1 MAIITLTN
9 KYIVMKNISK
19 LGCITALALLMLN
32 SCQKMDRPELD
43 PNFPTDQPLPGGD
56 LRFFVPFGGTE
67 AFSRL
72 NSRDS
77 ISGHPAQISPLSVV
91 PNGITGDALQG
102 ADGKAATY
110 LDANDFKATSSF
122 TMAFWMKSA
131 ARAGRT
137 EFIMSLVQP
146 GFAWHSSSL
155 FILVENQTPTSV
167 TMKVGVKDQ
176 WLEGNFNRP
185 MFDDQW
191 HHIVY
196 SFNNAA
202 KKMTY
207 YFDGVEVTGLSNAQ
221 YNVANSVSFTGASN
235 LILGG
240 WNKHGGAGGASD
252 DWVKS
257 YNGLIDQF
265 RLYNR
270 ALSAS
275 EAMALFTSKQ

>member
-1 MAIITLTN
+1 MYFNKIRFILSAAVFTL
-9 KYIVMKNISK
+9 
-19 LGCITALALLMLN
+19 LLAGCE
-32 SCQKMDRPELD
+32 KKERPELD
-43 PNFPTDQPLPGGD
+43 PNYPVDQPLPGGD

-67 AFSRL
+67 EFPRL

-91 PNGITGDALQG
+91 PGGITGDALQG
-102 ADGKAATY
+102 ADGKAAKY
-110 LDANDFKATSSF
+110 LDANDFKSAGDF

-146 GFAWHSSSL
+146 GLAWHSSSL
-155 FILVENQTPTSV
+155 FILVENQTATSV
-167 TMKVGVKDQ
+167 TMKVAVKDQ

-196 SFNNAA
+196 SFNNTD

-207 YFDGVEVTGLSNAQ
+207 YFDGVEVTGLANNQ
-221 YNVANSVSFTGASN
+221 YNVSNAVSFSGASN

-240 WNKHGGAGGASD
+240 WNKHGGAGGPND

-257 YNGLIDQF
+257 YNGLLDQF
-265 RLYNR
+265 RLYNK